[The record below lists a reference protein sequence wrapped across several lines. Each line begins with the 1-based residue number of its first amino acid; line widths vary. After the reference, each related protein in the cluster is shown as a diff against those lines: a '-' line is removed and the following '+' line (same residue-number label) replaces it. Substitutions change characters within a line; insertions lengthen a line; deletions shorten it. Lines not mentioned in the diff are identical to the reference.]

1 MSQPNTPCAYCV
13 SSALC
18 MPCGLNEQE
27 IEQLDQLMIVRKTIQ
42 KGDCL
47 FQVGTE
53 FQAIYAVHSGF
64 FKTDILFEDGRTQIT
79 GFQMEG
85 DILGLDGFYSKKHSC
100 NAIALENSKVC
111 VIPYAHID
119 SVSQQV
125 QSLQHH
131 LNQVLSRE
139 IVQNH
144 QVMLLLGTM
153 RAEERLAAFLLNLS
167 ERFRHR
173 GFSGLDF
180 YLKMNR
186 EEIGDFLGLKLET
199 VSRVFSRFEKENLIM
214 VQNKHIQIKNLKALK
229 ALLLH

>member
-27 IEQLDQLMIVRKTIQ
+27 IEQLNQLMIVRKTIQ

-173 GFSGLDF
+173 GFSSSEFHLR
-180 YLKMNR
+180 MTR
-186 EEIGDFLGLKLET
+186 EEIGSFLGLKLET
-199 VSRVFSRFEKENLIM
+199 VSRVFSRFQDEGLIA
-214 VQNKHIQIKNLKALK
+214 VQQKHIKITNRPRLESVLS
-229 ALLLH
+229 H